1 VKRRLLA
8 ATLVLM
14 FALVLGLPLASIW
27 ARGARA
33 AAIIDPK
40 GEKVVVM
47 TASEFVALVDAKD
60 AEIARL
66 QERLDT
72 RRRVDCPVI

>member
-1 VKRRLLA
+1 MKRRLLA
-8 ATLVLM
+8 
-14 FALVLGLPLASIW
+14 
-27 ARGARA
+27 
-33 AAIIDPK
+33 
-40 GEKVVVM
+40 
-47 TASEFVALVDAKD
+47 AKD

>member
-1 VKRRLLA
+1 
-8 ATLVLM
+8 
-14 FALVLGLPLASIW
+14 
-27 ARGARA
+27 
-33 AAIIDPK
+33 
-40 GEKVVVM
+40 M
-47 TASEFVALVDAKD
+47 TASEFVALVEAKD